1 MKYLKYFEKTI
12 IGFSIVILLIII
24 VLQASG
30 VVNELYKLFS
40 DPKLLFSYEEGLTLF
55 SLLMNIFIALELI
68 ETLKDYMTKGTIQVK
83 YILIIGLIAVCRKL
97 ITTDFSEADGLKNI
111 GMGVIIISLAVAYY
125 LINKSNADKKD
136 TPSH

>member
-1 MKYLKYFEKTI
+1 MKFLKYFEKTI

-30 VVNELYKLFS
+30 VVNELYKLFI

-68 ETLKDYMTKGTIQVK
+68 ETLKDYMTKGTIQVQ
-83 YILIIGLIAVCRKL
+83 YILIIGLIAVSRKL
-97 ITTDFSEADGLKNI
+97 ITTEFLEADGLKNI
-111 GMGVIIISLAVAYY
+111 GMGVIIISLSVAYY

-136 TPSH
+136 KPSL

>member
-30 VVNELYKLFS
+30 VVNELYKLFN

-68 ETLKDYMTKGTIQVK
+68 ETLKDYMTKGTIQVQ
-83 YILIIGLIAVCRKL
+83 YILIIGLIAVSRKL

>member
-1 MKYLKYFEKTI
+1 MKYLKYFEKII

-68 ETLKDYMTKGTIQVK
+68 ETLKDYMTKGIIQVQ
-83 YILIIGLIAVCRKL
+83 YILIIGLIAVSRKL

>member
-68 ETLKDYMTKGTIQVK
+68 QTLKDYMTKGTIQVQ
-83 YILIIGLIAVCRKL
+83 YILIIGLIAVSRKL

-111 GMGVIIISLAVAYY
+111 GMGVIIISLAAAYF
-125 LINKSNADKKD
+125 LINKSNADKKE
-136 TPSH
+136 TPLH

>member
-30 VVNELYKLFS
+30 VVNELYKLFN

-83 YILIIGLIAVCRKL
+83 YILIIGLIAVSRKL

>member
-68 ETLKDYMTKGTIQVK
+68 ETLKDYMTKGTIQVQ
-83 YILIIGLIAVCRKL
+83 YILIIGLIAVSRKL

>member
-40 DPKLLFSYEEGLTLF
+40 DPKLLFSYEEGLMLF

-68 ETLKDYMTKGTIQVK
+68 ETLKDYMTKGTIQVQ
-83 YILIIGLIAVCRKL
+83 YILIIGLIAVSRKL

>member
-30 VVNELYKLFS
+30 VVNELYKLFN

-83 YILIIGLIAVCRKL
+83 YILIIGLIAVSRKL

-125 LINKSNADKKD
+125 LINKSNADKKN

>member
-1 MKYLKYFEKTI
+1 
-12 IGFSIVILLIII
+12 
-24 VLQASG
+24 
-30 VVNELYKLFS
+30 
-40 DPKLLFSYEEGLTLF
+40 
-55 SLLMNIFIALELI
+55 
-68 ETLKDYMTKGTIQVK
+68 MTKGTIQVK

>member
-30 VVNELYKLFS
+30 VVNELYKLFN

>member
-1 MKYLKYFEKTI
+1 MKFLKYFEKTI

-68 ETLKDYMTKGTIQVK
+68 ETLKDYMTKGTIQVQ
-83 YILIIGLIAVCRKL
+83 YILIIGLIAVSRKL
-97 ITTDFSEADGLKNI
+97 ITTEFLEADGLKNI
-111 GMGVIIISLAVAYY
+111 GMGVIIISLSVAYY

-136 TPSH
+136 KPSL